1 MDKFD
6 EFLKKKTE
14 DENNEFTLPESFNLK
29 IEETLKCLEDNKKEK
44 WYKNRK
50 IISMVA
56 CFALVF
62 FVGLRYTVFNGSLTI
77 NESTTMDMKSDSV
90 QRSSIPEPEIS
101 NYSLENSEDFII
113 NQNEVKELTI
123 KSLSGEAKFK
133 FVNKEEDINNII
145 ESINKLYKF
154 EVIDQGISEWDFLIQ
169 TTGEVNHTI
178 EVKGNLINIDN
189 RCYES
194 NEDISE
200 IIRNIYDNLNYEEKN
215 IKYCNVTY

>member
-77 NESTTMDMKSDSV
+77 NESTTMDMQSDSV

-178 EVKGNLINIDN
+178 EVKGN
-189 RCYES
+189 
-194 NEDISE
+194 
-200 IIRNIYDNLNYEEKN
+200 
-215 IKYCNVTY
+215 

>member
-44 WYKNRK
+44 WYTNRK

-77 NESTTMDMKSDSV
+77 NESTTMDMQSDSV

-200 IIRNIYDNLNYEEKN
+200 IIRNIYDNLNYEEKD

>member
-77 NESTTMDMKSDSV
+77 NESTTMDMQSDSV

-154 EVIDQGISEWDFLIQ
+154 EVIDQGLSEWDFLIQ

>member
-14 DENNEFTLPESFNLK
+14 DENNEFTLPESFNIK

-77 NESTTMDMKSDSV
+77 NESTTMDMQSDSV

>member
-77 NESTTMDMKSDSV
+77 NESTTMDMQSDSV

-101 NYSLENSEDFII
+101 NYSLENSEDFITK
-113 NQNEVKELTI
+113 QRKSHSSQDFI
-123 KSLSGEAKFK
+123 K
-133 FVNKEEDINNII
+133 
-145 ESINKLYKF
+145 KL
-154 EVIDQGISEWDFLIQ
+154 
-169 TTGEVNHTI
+169 
-178 EVKGNLINIDN
+178 
-189 RCYES
+189 
-194 NEDISE
+194 
-200 IIRNIYDNLNYEEKN
+200 
-215 IKYCNVTY
+215 

>member
-77 NESTTMDMKSDSV
+77 NESTTMDMQSDSV

-200 IIRNIYDNLNYEEKN
+200 IIRNIYDNLNYE
-215 IKYCNVTY
+215 YCNVTY

>member
-77 NESTTMDMKSDSV
+77 NESTTMDMQSDSV

-169 TTGEVNHTI
+169 TAGEVNHTI

>member
-29 IEETLKCLEDNKKEK
+29 IEETIKCLEDNKKEK

-77 NESTTMDMKSDSV
+77 NESTTMDMQSDSV

>member
-14 DENNEFTLPESFNLK
+14 DENKEFTLPESFNLK

-44 WYKNRK
+44 WYTNRK

-62 FVGLRYTVFNGSLTI
+62 FVGLRYTVFNDNLAI
-77 NESTTMDMKSDSV
+77 NESTTMDMQSDSV

-215 IKYCNVTY
+215 IKY

>member
-77 NESTTMDMKSDSV
+77 NESTTMDMQSDSV

-169 TTGEVNHTI
+169 TSGEVNRTI
-178 EVKGNLINIDN
+178 EVKGDLINIDN

-215 IKYCNVTY
+215 IKY

>member
-77 NESTTMDMKSDSV
+77 NDSTTMDMQSDSV

>member
-77 NESTTMDMKSDSV
+77 NESTTMDMQSDSV

>member
-29 IEETLKCLEDNKKEK
+29 IEETLKCLEDNKKEN

-77 NESTTMDMKSDSV
+77 NESTTMDMQSDSV

>member
-77 NESTTMDMKSDSV
+77 NESTTIDMQSDSV

>member
-62 FVGLRYTVFNGSLTI
+62 FVGLRYKVFNGSLTI
-77 NESTTMDMKSDSV
+77 NESTTMDMQSDSV

>member
-77 NESTTMDMKSDSV
+77 NESTTMDMQSDSV

-215 IKYCNVTY
+215 IKYCNVNY

>member
-77 NESTTMDMKSDSV
+77 NESTTMDMQSDSV

-101 NYSLENSEDFII
+101 NYSLKNSEDFII

>member
-77 NESTTMDMKSDSV
+77 NESTTMDMQSDSV

-189 RCYES
+189 RCTS
-194 NEDISE
+194 QMKIFQK
-200 IIRNIYDNLNYEEKN
+200 L
-215 IKYCNVTY
+215 

>member
-77 NESTTMDMKSDSV
+77 NESTTMDMQSDSV

-215 IKYCNVTY
+215 IKY